1 MKKLLIFLL
10 AALTAFG
17 AAGCGKEKG
26 DFGRYESV
34 AGRPADAVFSFE
46 SGLGE
51 EKPPYPLSDGRTFYI
66 SAEGTRRTTAS
77 ARANRSTL
85 PPSTARLSRAA

>member
-34 AGRPADAVFSFE
+34 AGRPADAVF
-46 SGLGE
+46 
-51 EKPPYPLSDGRTFYI
+51 
-66 SAEGTRRTTAS
+66 
-77 ARANRSTL
+77 
-85 PPSTARLSRAA
+85 

>member
-34 AGRPADAVFSFE
+34 AAGP
-46 SGLGE
+46 
-51 EKPPYPLSDGRTFYI
+51 RTRC
-66 SAEGTRRTTAS
+66 SR
-77 ARANRSTL
+77 
-85 PPSTARLSRAA
+85 SRAVSVKKNRPIL